1 MVFKCIFTITLSLSY
16 LPAPSNLEK
25 VLREAIVKGQP
36 LTHRPW
42 KKILVIVEGVYSM
55 EGEICR
61 LREIVEITRKYKV
74 CFCLGS
80 SPNNNISI

>member
-1 MVFKCIFTITLSLSY
+1 MPRPSSINFRAPVLRSFA
-16 LPAPSNLEK
+16 APSNLEK

-42 KKILVIVEGVYSM
+42 KKILVIVEGIYSM

-74 CFCLGS
+74 CLS
-80 SPNNNISI
+80 TY